1 MVEQK
6 DSSLVTCMAFVEIED
21 YAKKTVTEQIKLRER
36 FNDALSTALQN
47 VAPGDRIVLD
57 TANGVA
63 VAFLGKTEDALLVA
77 MSLRDG
83 IAAATPQPGPALA
96 ARIGINIGP
105 IKLIKDGGGEPNIIG
120 DGITVAQSVT
130 SFAAPGQV
138 LVSQA
143 YREAVSRVSHQFGQL
158 LEVVGSRTDKYL
170 REHQVYAAVATTGK
184 SPAPGRA
191 GTGRKPKIRMAAMA
205 AIAAILVIAVGV
217 RTFRGKPPPAE
228 PAPVAAAEP
237 ASAPAPAAAPEPAPA
252 APPPPA
258 ETPVPKKKVVKP
270 KVEVVAAPVATA
282 PSVPLT
288 PPPVAPGSVEFA
300 IAPWGEVYVD
310 GAKRGVSPPLTEVKL
325 PPGKHTVEVRNTSFP
340 SYSTTIEVTSG
351 AQSKIKY
358 KFN

>member
-6 DSSLVTCMAFVEIED
+6 DSSLVACMAFVEIED
-21 YAKKTVTEQIKLRER
+21 YAKKTVIEQIKLRER
-36 FNDALSTALQN
+36 FNAALSTALQS

-57 TANGVA
+57 TSNGAA

-77 MSLRDG
+77 INLRDG
-83 IAAATPQPGPALA
+83 IAAETPQSGAALA

-105 IKLIKDGGGEPNIIG
+105 VKLVKDGGGEPNIIG

-130 SFAAPGQV
+130 GFAAPGQV
-138 LVSQA
+138 LVSHA
-143 YREAVSRVSHQFGQL
+143 YREAVSRVSQQYGQL

-184 SPAPGRA
+184 NPAAGAAGAGRS
-191 GTGRKPKIRMAAMA
+191 RKMRVGALV
-205 AIAAILVIAVGV
+205 AIAAILVLAVGV
-217 RTFRGKPPPAE
+217 RSFRSKPLPPE
-228 PAPVAAAEP
+228 PAPVAVAEP
-237 ASAPAPAAAPEPAPA
+237 TQVPAAAPVTAPA
-252 APPPPA
+252 TPPPPV
-258 ETPVPKKKVVKP
+258 ETPAPKKKVVKP
-270 KVEVVAAPVATA
+270 KADVAVAPVATA
-282 PSVPLT
+282 PTAPLT

-300 IAPWGEVYVD
+300 IAPWGEVYID
-310 GAKRGVSPPLTEVKL
+310 GAKRGVSPPLTEVKV

>member
-21 YAKKTVTEQIKLRER
+21 YAKKSVTEQIKLRER
-36 FNDALSTALQN
+36 FNAALSTALQG

-57 TANGVA
+57 TTSGAA

-77 MSLRDG
+77 MRLRDS
-83 IAAATPQPGPALA
+83 IAAESPQSGPALA

-105 IKLIKDGGGEPNIIG
+105 IKLVKDAGGEPNIIG

-130 SFAAPGQV
+130 GFAAPGQV
-138 LVSQA
+138 LVSHA
-143 YREAVSRVSHQFGQL
+143 YSEAVSRVSPQYGQL

-170 REHQVYAAVATTGK
+170 REHQVYAAVAGAGK
-184 SPAPGRA
+184 SPPSGTAGAGRS
-191 GTGRKPKIRMAAMA
+191 RKMRMGALA

-217 RTFRGKPPPAE
+217 RSFRGKPPPPVE
-228 PAPVAAAEP
+228 PAPVAVAEP
-237 ASAPAPAAAPEPAPA
+237 APAPVPAAVPEPAPA
-252 APPPPA
+252 APPPV
-258 ETPVPKKKVVKP
+258 ETPAPKKKVVKP
-270 KVEVVAAPVATA
+270 KAEVVAPVATA
-282 PSVPLT
+282 PTVPLT
-288 PPPVAPGSVEFA
+288 SPPVAPGSLEFA

-310 GAKRGVSPPLTEVKL
+310 GAKRGVSPPLTEVKV
-325 PPGKHTVEVRNTSFP
+325 PPGKHTIEVRNTSFP

>member
-1 MVEQK
+1 
-6 DSSLVTCMAFVEIED
+6 MAFVELED
-21 YAKKTVTEQIKLRER
+21 YAKKSVTEQIKLRER
-36 FNDALSTALQN
+36 FNSALSTALQS

-57 TANGVA
+57 TSSGAA

-83 IAAATPQPGPALA
+83 IAAETPQSGPALA

-130 SFAAPGQV
+130 GFAAPGQV
-138 LVSQA
+138 LVSHA
-143 YREAVSRVSHQFGQL
+143 YREAVSRVSPQYGQL

-170 REHQVYAAVATTGK
+170 REHQVYAAVATSGNG
-184 SPAPGRA
+184 PAPGPA
-191 GTGRKPKIRMAAMA
+191 ATGRTPKMRMAAMA
-205 AIAAILVIAVGV
+205 AIAAILIIAVGV
-217 RTFRGKPPPAE
+217 RTFRSKPPPAE
-228 PAPVAAAEP
+228 QAPVAAAEP
-237 ASAPAPAAAPEPAPA
+237 APAPAPAAAPEPAPA
-252 APPPPA
+252 VPPPVEAPA
-258 ETPVPKKKVVKP
+258 PKKKVVKP
-270 KVEVVAAPVATA
+270 KAEVAAAPVATA
-282 PSVPLT
+282 PTVPLP

-310 GAKRGVSPPLTEVKL
+310 GTKRGVSPPLTEVKV
-325 PPGKHTVEVRNTSFP
+325 PPGKHTIEVRNTSFP